1 MSERSPYFD
10 PFSCVLL
17 CVLLSGNFQLI
28 HLAELYD
35 VLRSSTCLV
44 SGILV
49 LYTSERLL
57 REGSKQPESGDCPHC
72 TYPTWPGFRC
82 TKFHCFPSLLLTTS
96 ASLSAK
102 RSMVLWIVW
111 VISIFIY
118 SMNSRVWR
126 SLPLGELYGEHRIT
140 FHQTHHTCSFFLSHG
155 SDTKK
160 SRRCLDDRC
169 GLKLCLHKLGTFQ
182 KGSNDMTKTLP
193 CDGPKSKCIWFC
205 KLVESYVEYNIVA
218 ICDDNLISSSH
229 YHLDLSASDWHRSAV
244 STEYSGSQWL
254 PVLDCI
260 RMNVR
265 GRMQQDMSQE
275 RFGQLHQQYNLLM
288 LCRVATINFWIH
300 LAPSERTLITAP
312 GGWWHLSGHNMQ
324 QRIIKANRIAVRVAA
339 RKDKSSAVGRHCA
352 IFASIAPKQ
361 S

>member
-1 MSERSPYFD
+1 MENI
-10 PFSCVLL
+10 
-17 CVLLSGNFQLI
+17 G
-28 HLAELYD
+28 
-35 VLRSSTCLV
+35 
-44 SGILV
+44 
-49 LYTSERLL
+49 
-57 REGSKQPESGDCPHC
+57 
-72 TYPTWPGFRC
+72 
-82 TKFHCFPSLLLTTS
+82 
-96 ASLSAK
+96 SLSIRLITRAASFSAMALIPRK
-102 RSMVLWIVW
+102 VEGVW
-111 VISIFIY
+111 MTVVVWNFAST
-118 SMNSRVWR
+118 SWEHSRKAAMTW
-126 SLPLGELYGEHRIT
+126 
-140 FHQTHHTCSFFLSHG
+140 
-155 SDTKK
+155 
-160 SRRCLDDRC
+160 
-169 GLKLCLHKLGTFQ
+169 LKHCPAMDLNLNVYD
-182 KGSNDMTKTLP
+182 S
-193 CDGPKSKCIWFC
+193 
-205 KLVESYVEYNIVA
+205 KLVELYVEYNIVA

-288 LCRVATINFWIH
+288 CRVATINFWIH

-312 GGWWHLSGHNMQ
+312 GGWWHLSGRNMQ